1 MKTTGIRLEVEP
13 WLYNVLIEEQEGRR
27 QKTGRKHA
35 LSTLILEFCTKGLSF
50 SRCFLPVSGN
60 FVQKKSDFEQKK
72 DDPVQNFEGSVQQ
85 NSVQNALLSPLNLDE
100 IAKLK
105 ETLLR
110 KEQDLLEKE
119 RGMALR
125 EQEIADKET
134 ELEEKALRTLEHW
147 NDLLDSK
154 EQSMQ
159 KSNEKILQKLEMD
172 HQSKELTEKTELIK
186 NLKKENERLKEHT
199 LKILQKID
207 RQTEKNIL
215 LDYIV
220 PFLPSIISI
229 IGFFITNK
237 KIENIQELNP
247 IQTEIGNMMKK
258 LSDTDKEKLSTKLEE
273 SLKSFSALR
282 KGDDV

>member
-13 WLYNVLIEEQEGRR
+13 WLYNVLIEEQEERR

-35 LSTLILEFCTKGLSF
+35 LSALILEFCTKGLSF
-50 SRCFLPVSGN
+50 SRCSLPVSGN

-85 NSVQNALLSPLNLDE
+85 NSVQNALLSPINLDE
-100 IAKLK
+100 IANLK

-110 KEQDLLEKE
+110 KEYDLLEKE

-125 EQEIADKET
+125 EKEIADKET
-134 ELEEKALRTLEHW
+134 ELEEKALKTLEHW
-147 NDLLDSK
+147 NDLLDRK
-154 EQSMQ
+154 ELSMQ
-159 KSNEKILQKLEMD
+159 KSNEKILQQLEMD
-172 HQSKELTEKTELIK
+172 HQRKELTEKAELIK
-186 NLKKENERLKEHT
+186 NLKKENDGLKEHT

-207 RQTEKNIL
+207 QQTEKNIL
-215 LDYIV
+215 LNYIV

-273 SLKSFSALR
+273 GLNRFR
-282 KGDDV
+282 P